1 MNIVE
6 QIFTDQPEGR
16 KSHRIYLYSLVLSDV
31 GYQVSIYS
39 MISERHDANMITF
52 WLMEW
57 RKQGGTVPKEFTTD
71 MSLAL
76 LNAAAR
82 ALANFSSLNQYI
94 ETLFQIVSSESPPV
108 VPITFLRIDIAHFM
122 KNVAD
127 SDAFHDV
134 RPKVKEFFVRCVAEL
149 IKETDFVNARQHI
162 QNVLLVALSKTEGMY
177 ALLKFIWADIFY

>member
-1 MNIVE
+1 MEIIGFFKNSKSVKI
-6 QIFTDQPEGR
+6 IFTDQPEGR
-16 KSHRIYLYSLVLSDV
+16 KSHRVYLYALVLSDL

-39 MISERHDANMITF
+39 MISERHDANMILF

-57 RKQGGTVPKEFTTD
+57 RKQGGAVPKEFTTD
-71 MSLAL
+71 MSMAL

-82 ALANFSSLNQYI
+82 ALANFPSLESYI
-94 ETLFQIVSSESPPV
+94 DTLFEIASSELSTS
-108 VPITFLRIDIAHFM
+108 VPITFIRIDIAHLM

-149 IKETDFVNARQHI
+149 IKETDLDNARHHI
-162 QNVLLVALSKTEGMY
+162 RDVLLVAYSKTEGMH
-177 ALLKFIWADIFY
+177 AL